1 MRSLIS
7 LLLPVLV
14 AVFTGMVIYFDED
27 YGLKVLNI
35 NAKRCVCVCVDPVA
49 EYEQSSH
56 FKTAG
61 FPECYF
67 HKLWRPAEAQAL

>member
-35 NAKRCVCVCVDPVA
+35 NAKRCVCVCVDPCRRIRTI
-49 EYEQSSH
+49 Q
-56 FKTAG
+56 
-61 FPECYF
+61 P
-67 HKLWRPAEAQAL
+67 L